1 VLTACLGPLGAENS
15 ELIIRSQGQGLVPP
29 CRVVVFR
36 LVALSSRCVGS
47 GRRIAALMFSGDPG
61 NRITKAKRTHPNPIS
76 IRGRFHNM
84 SQCLHQPAQ
93 SCSLLFS
100 AIQSKPTRCGRLVS

>member
-1 VLTACLGPLGAENS
+1 MPRA
-15 ELIIRSQGQGLVPP
+15 GL
-29 CRVVVFR
+29 VVFR
-36 LVALSSRCVGS
+36 LCGAVSVFTGSAGGVGS
-47 GRRIAALMFSGDPG
+47 Q
-61 NRITKAKRTHPNPIS
+61 RTNPNPIS